1 MPIEGITDGYGSV
14 VGAPTRDYSEIGKL
28 DFMDLL
34 VAQIRN
40 QDPMDPMDNAEFT
53 SQITQF
59 TMLEEMSAMTS
70 KMDESIM
77 MSAALNNTAMLGL
90 IGKNVTVEGDRL
102 EVVDGVVSG
111 NALACDGPGTAE
123 IEIIDSN
130 GNVVDTVRQTVDKGL
145 NTISWDGVLDDETMA
160 EDGDYTMR
168 VTLRNQ
174 DMTINSITLMTGPVE
189 GLRYDNSVGVVTIA
203 GEEFYVSEIYQIS

>member
-174 DMTINSITLMTGPVE
+174 DMAINSITLMTGPVE